1 MIMSVEELRQ
11 FLTTDESEPML
22 EFKLRAIETAIQG
35 YTNNNFSRYMVNGEI
50 VYPDDIKMGV
60 VRLIEWDEKM
70 RSKVGVQSESISRH
84 SVTYQDQTS
93 NTINGY
99 PAHLM
104 GFLRPYMKARF
115 GQGVFV

>member
-11 FLTTDESEPML
+11 YHPTDEPEPTL
-22 EFKLRAIETAIQG
+22 AFKLRAIETAIQG
-35 YTNNNFSRYMVNGEI
+35 YTNNNFSRFMVNGEI

-104 GFLRPYMKARF
+104 GFLKPYMKARF